1 MKLLFLHI
9 YYTWVFPLYYQDLV
23 LARLVTVL
31 VEVDVGQIGAE
42 VIGVGLVEEQDLDV
56 EEMKVDSAGIVGKKN
71 IVGKAVGRPADMF
84 GFHGHIL
91 ANFVQANFWF
101 G

>member
-1 MKLLFLHI
+1 M
-9 YYTWVFPLYYQDLV
+9 
-23 LARLVTVL
+23 
-31 VEVDVGQIGAE
+31 GAE
-42 VIGVGLVEEQDLDV
+42 VVEVGSIEEKDLAM
-56 EEMKVDSAGIVGKKN
+56 EEMKVDSVGIVGKKK